1 MSLHRFGD
9 WTAAPTNARLHRAT
23 EPSMT
28 PRLLSFAAVALCV
41 AWVPAPPDPLAA
53 DPDVEAVERGPA
65 IGEAELA
72 PYFTSSALKSALSE
86 LQAGRAANALRFLP
100 RRPADAPT
108 RWLKALA
115 LKAADHP
122 KAARALFEQ
131 LAMEGGPLADRA
143 LHMAALCAIDQG
155 SAGAAERLLAQ
166 VSLRYV
172 DADQVLLE
180 RARQTMDRR
189 VAGPRTA
196 ARVEEILQ
204 PILGGQVRADIAAA
218 HLIAGDAQL
227 AAGAK
232 EKARSHWRAAWI
244 EHPLSPAADTARDR
258 ERQLG
263 PGGHIAQILLVRR
276 AEMLLDAHRNREALD
291 QLARIMVPSL
301 CLGGCPG
308 DRSAG
313 GFLKAALGALGAYPE
328 QHQPTPEDVDL
339 TPEEPGDP
347 LACRVKLDEG
357 RRFARSANIRARAR
371 RSPRSC
377 SAARSRT
384 CDRGRCTCWRSSR
397 PSAAR
402 RRRVRCGRPSPAS
415 IRSRR
420 SPTTPSTTRPSRPAA
435 MARSTRSARCPG

>member
-9 WTAAPTNARLHRAT
+9 WTPARCNARLNRAT
-23 EPSMT
+23 EPPMI
-28 PRLLSFAAVALCV
+28 PRLLSFAAVVLCA

-72 PYFTSSALKSALSE
+72 PYFTTSAAKSALSE

-155 SAGAAERLLAQ
+155 SAGAAE
-166 VSLRYV
+166 
-172 DADQVLLE
+172 
-180 RARQTMDRR
+180 
-189 VAGPRTA
+189 
-196 ARVEEILQ
+196 
-204 PILGGQVRADIAAA
+204 
-218 HLIAGDAQL
+218 
-227 AAGAK
+227 
-232 EKARSHWRAAWI
+232 
-244 EHPLSPAADTARDR
+244 
-258 ERQLG
+258 
-263 PGGHIAQILLVRR
+263 
-276 AEMLLDAHRNREALD
+276 MLLDAHRNREALD

-339 TPEEPGDP
+339 TPVEPGDP

-357 RRFARSANIRARAR
+357 RAFRKEREYSRARAALAQVVLR
-371 RSPRSC
+371 CAEPDV
-377 SAARSRT
+377 RSRALYVLAQLET
-384 CDRGRCTCWRSSR
+384 ISGKATAR
-397 PSAAR
+397 PLGEALARKYPQSTLADDAVYNQGVAAR
-402 RRRVRCGRPSPAS
+402 RNGELDKERALLQDLVNRFPSS
-415 IRSRR
+415 DLRSDALFRLFW
-420 SPTTPSTTRPSRPAA
+420 SHW
-435 MARSTRSARCPG
+435 

>member
-1 MSLHRFGD
+1 MASASARQTIAASNALCVLASTQAEGNTVERQG
-9 WTAAPTNARLHRAT
+9 TARNDGCPSTGSATGRQRHPSATLHRAT

-28 PRLLSFAAVALCV
+28 PRLLTFATVALCV
-41 AWVPAPPDPLAA
+41 AWVPAPPDPLAG
-53 DPDVEAVERGPA
+53 DPEVEAVERGPA
-65 IGEAELA
+65 IGEAEMA
-72 PYFTSSALKSALSE
+72 PYFTTSALKSALSE

-115 LKAADHP
+115 LKAAEHP

-131 LAMEGGPLADRA
+131 IALQGGPLADRA

-172 DADQVLLE
+172 DADQILLE

-189 VAGPRTA
+189 VARPRTA

-204 PILGGQVRADIAAA
+204 PIVGGQVRADIAAA

-276 AEMLLDAHRNREALD
+276 GGEVLRAPPHRRGAGPPSPT
-291 QLARIMVPSL
+291 MVPPPRPP
-301 CLGGCPG
+301 GGPRGPG
-308 DRSAG
+308 AG
-313 GFLKAALGALGAYPE
+313 G
-328 QHQPTPEDVDL
+328 
-339 TPEEPGDP
+339 P
-347 LACRVKLDEG
+347 LHR
-357 RRFARSANIRARAR
+357 
-371 RSPRSC
+371 
-377 SAARSRT
+377 
-384 CDRGRCTCWRSSR
+384 
-397 PSAAR
+397 
-402 RRRVRCGRPSPAS
+402 
-415 IRSRR
+415 
-420 SPTTPSTTRPSRPAA
+420 
-435 MARSTRSARCPG
+435 

>member
-72 PYFTSSALKSALSE
+72 PYFTTSALKSALSE
-86 LQAGRAANALRFLP
+86 LQAGRAEHALRFLP
-100 RRPADAPT
+100 RRPADTPT

-115 LKAADHP
+115 LKGAEHP

-131 LAMEGGPLADRA
+131 IALQGGPLADRA

-155 SAGAAERLLAQ
+155 RATAAERLLAQ

-180 RARQTMDRR
+180 RARQTMDLRI
-189 VAGPRTA
+189 AGPRTA

-204 PILGGQVRADIAAA
+204 PILSGQIRADAAAA

-244 EHPLSPAADTARDR
+244 EHPLSAAADTARER

-263 PGGHIAQILLVRR
+263 PGGHIDQLLLVRR
-276 AEMLLDAHRNREALD
+276 GGGGARAPPHPRARGAARPP
-291 QLARIMVPSL
+291 LAPPPPPR
-301 CLGGCPG
+301 GGARRPG
-308 DRSAG
+308 AG
-313 GFLKAALGALGAYPE
+313 GVL
-328 QHQPTPEDVDL
+328 
-339 TPEEPGDP
+339 
-347 LACRVKLDEG
+347 
-357 RRFARSANIRARAR
+357 
-371 RSPRSC
+371 
-377 SAARSRT
+377 
-384 CDRGRCTCWRSSR
+384 
-397 PSAAR
+397 
-402 RRRVRCGRPSPAS
+402 
-415 IRSRR
+415 
-420 SPTTPSTTRPSRPAA
+420 
-435 MARSTRSARCPG
+435 